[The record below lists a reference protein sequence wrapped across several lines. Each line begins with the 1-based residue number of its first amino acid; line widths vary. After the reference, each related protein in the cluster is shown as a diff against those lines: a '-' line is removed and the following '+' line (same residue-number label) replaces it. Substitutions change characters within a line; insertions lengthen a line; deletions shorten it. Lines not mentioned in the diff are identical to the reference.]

1 MTDLPKH
8 LPMQALTT
16 FMRPRIGW
24 GLVGAGGISDQHVRA
39 LSYVPEARLV
49 AVGSRDAAKARAF
62 IDTPRGHEAIAE
74 PVRAHGSYQAL
85 VDDPEVDV
93 VYIGTP
99 HPDHIGT
106 MRLAIA
112 AGKAV
117 LCEKPFTLNRREAE
131 AAVALARKRGV
142 FLMEA
147 MWMRYVPAM
156 VELKRL
162 LAQGAIGELVS
173 VSADFGFSCAG
184 WPASHRALAPELG
197 GGGLLDIGV
206 YPLNLAAFVLGDIV
220 GVQADAALGPTG
232 VDVHTVFHMR
242 HAGGQRSQ
250 GMSSLRSATPCR
262 ATIVGTDGHI
272 DVTPPFYA
280 AQQLRVARG
289 TRPWHE
295 APEEVIDKP
304 WRGNR
309 YVHQVE
315 EVHRCLRA
323 GLAESPVMPLD
334 ETVALVGWMD
344 TMRAQFGLRYPGE

>member
-1 MTDLPKH
+1 
-8 LPMQALTT
+8 MQALTT
-16 FMRPRIGW
+16 TARPRIGW
-24 GLVGAGGISDQHVRA
+24 GLVGAGGISDAHARA

-49 AVGSRDAAKARAF
+49 AVGSRDVAKAQAF
-62 IDTPRGHEAIAE
+62 IARPRGAESIAE

-99 HPDHIGT
+99 HPDHIDT
-106 MRLAIA
+106 MRLALA

-117 LCEKPFTLNRREAE
+117 LCEKPFTLNRRQAE
-131 AAVALARKRGV
+131 SAVALARRHDV

-147 MWMRYVPAM
+147 MWMRCVPAM

-162 LAQGAIGELVS
+162 LAEGAIGQPVS
-173 VSADFGFSCAG
+173 VSADFGFSAAG
-184 WPASHRALAPELG
+184 LPATHRALAPELA
-197 GGGLLDIGV
+197 GGGLLDIGI
-206 YPLNLAAFVLGDIV
+206 YPLNFAAFVLGEIV
-220 GVQADAALGPTG
+220 GVQADAELGPTG
-232 VDVHTVFHMR
+232 VDVHTVFGMR

-250 GMSSLRSATPCR
+250 GMSSLRATTPCR
-262 ATIVGTDGHI
+262 ATVFGTAGCI

-280 AQQLRVARG
+280 AQQLRVMRG
-289 TRPWHE
+289 SRPWEE
-295 APEEVIDKP
+295 APVEVLDRP